1 MTGTLHHKGFK
12 ASVDV
17 DVDDGLLVGR
27 LLGTTDVV
35 SFHATDMAA
44 LKSAFV
50 EAVED
55 YVATCEKV
63 GKDPK
68 RAASG
73 NLMIRVDPEV
83 HRDAIEA
90 AQSQGKSLS
99 QWSEEV
105 IKLAIRRNSADG
117 TLAPARVGARR
128 KKVLASNN

>member
-1 MTGTLHHKGFK
+1 MSGILQHKGFK

-44 LKSAFV
+44 LKAAFV

-73 NLMIRVDPEV
+73 NLMIRVDPAV

-90 AQSQGKSLS
+90 AQGEGKSLS
-99 QWSEEV
+99 QWSEDV
-105 IKLAIRRNSADG
+105 IKRAIQRNSVDG
-117 TLAPARVGARR
+117 KVAPSGSASRR
-128 KKVLASNN
+128 KKAS